1 MVNVPLHQMIVHLRN
16 TIINKGGG
24 KISKQLSP
32 KIQCNNRAI
41 GTESEGRV
49 LKMINLWTL
58 KIQPSLPVLLI

>member
-16 TIINKGGG
+16 TIINKGGE
-24 KISKQLSP
+24 KNFKQLSP

-49 LKMINLWTL
+49 LTPCLSPL
-58 KIQPSLPVLLI
+58 DF